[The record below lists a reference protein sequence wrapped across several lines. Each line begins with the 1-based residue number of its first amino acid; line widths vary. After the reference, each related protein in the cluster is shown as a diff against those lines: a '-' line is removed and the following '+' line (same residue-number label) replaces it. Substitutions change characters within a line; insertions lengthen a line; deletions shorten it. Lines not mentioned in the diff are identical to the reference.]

1 MRHFYF
7 SRCGG
12 MRRYAFAQA
21 ASTYP
26 SMASRW
32 SAHEHRR
39 HGHGGG
45 GFGVR
50 RPLRYLAHRLDLDE
64 SQVRR
69 LAVVLDRLK
78 GEQEQ
83 ARLDEERALHRAA
96 ELLLDGELP
105 EKAAVDDAMADRRSG
120 RERLEAE
127 TSQALVHIAELLDP
141 DQRREFAYL
150 LSTRA
155 FVL

>member
-12 MRRYAFAQA
+12 MHRYAFAQA

-64 SQVRR
+64 CGLVP
-69 LAVVLDRLK
+69 AVGIR
-78 GEQEQ
+78 Q
-83 ARLDEERALHRAA
+83 
-96 ELLLDGELP
+96 
-105 EKAAVDDAMADRRSG
+105 STT
-120 RERLEAE
+120 EA
-127 TSQALVHIAELLDP
+127 TL
-141 DQRREFAYL
+141 
-150 LSTRA
+150 
-155 FVL
+155 